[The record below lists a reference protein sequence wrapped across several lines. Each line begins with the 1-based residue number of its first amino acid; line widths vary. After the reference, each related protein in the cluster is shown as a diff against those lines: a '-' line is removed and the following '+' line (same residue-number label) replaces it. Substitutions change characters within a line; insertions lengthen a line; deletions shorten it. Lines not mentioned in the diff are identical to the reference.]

1 MVLNIAI
8 FTHRERERERVE
20 FLIFFLINVFQFF
33 EIKKLKKKNL
43 KWHCFS
49 KWMTTFNRRLRFR
62 LVGCKIFSECKIF
75 SSVKYFQV
83 FGCIMKIFLE
93 NVFMCLVAL

>member
-33 EIKKLKKKNL
+33 EIKKLKKK
-43 KWHCFS
+43 S
-49 KWMTTFNRRLRFR
+49 KM
-62 LVGCKIFSECKIF
+62 
-75 SSVKYFQV
+75 
-83 FGCIMKIFLE
+83 
-93 NVFMCLVAL
+93 ALF